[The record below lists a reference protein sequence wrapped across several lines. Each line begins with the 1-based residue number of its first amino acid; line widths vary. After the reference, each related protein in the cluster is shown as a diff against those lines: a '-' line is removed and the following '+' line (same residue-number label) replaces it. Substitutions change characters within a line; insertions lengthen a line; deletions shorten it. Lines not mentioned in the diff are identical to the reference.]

1 MMTVKVID
9 LFCGA
14 GGLTHGLQLAGLD
27 VVAGIDLAGECRFPY
42 EKNNKSKFIE
52 QDITNIT
59 KEDLLELYG
68 NASVK
73 VLAGCAPCQP
83 FSKYTQGKDK
93 AEDKKWP
100 LLYEFER
107 LIREVSPEIVTMEN
121 VPDVTRHKVYDDF
134 HNSLVNLGYHVWAS
148 RVDCVEYGIPQNRS
162 RHVLL
167 ASKLGNIE
175 LVKRDNIIPKT
186 VKDIIGKLPPLE
198 AGEVDPNDNLHRSSS
213 LSPINKQ
220 RIIHSVPGGTWRDWP
235 EELIAAC
242 HLKSSGRGYASVYG
256 RMSWDKPSPT
266 ITTLCY
272 GFGNGR
278 FGHPEQNR
286 AISLREAALLQTF
299 PLNYLFAEDESK
311 FVMRDIGRMI
321 GNAVP
326 VELGRIIGQSINECL
341 K

>member
-1 MMTVKVID
+1 MTVKVID

-27 VVAGIDLAGECRFPY
+27 VVAGIDLEGECRFPY

-52 QDITNIT
+52 QDITKVT
-59 KEDLLELYG
+59 KEELLELYG
-68 NASVK
+68 DASIK

-93 AEDKKWP
+93 AQDKKWP

-107 LIREVSPEIVTMEN
+107 LIREISPEIVTMEN
-121 VPDVTRHKVYDDF
+121 VPDVTKHKVYDDF
-134 HNSLVNLGYHVWAS
+134 YSSLVSLGYQVWAS
-148 RVDCVEYGIPQNRS
+148 KVDCVEFGIPQNRS

-167 ASKLGNIE
+167 ASKLGSIE
-175 LVKRDNIIPKT
+175 LVKRDDIVYKT
-186 VKDIIGKLPPLE
+186 VKDIIGTLPPLE
-198 AGEVDPNDNLHRSSS
+198 SGGADPYDVLHRASK

-220 RIIHSVPGGTWRDWP
+220 RIMHSVPGGTWKDWP
-235 EELIAAC
+235 EELVAAC
-242 HLKSSGRGYASVYG
+242 HLKSSGKGYASVYG

-278 FGHPEQNR
+278 FGHPEQHR

-299 PLNYLFAEDESK
+299 PMDYSFVEDEK
-311 FVMRDIGRMI
+311 NFVMRNIGRMI

-326 VELGRIIGQSINECL
+326 VELGRIIGLSIQSHLN
-341 K
+341 